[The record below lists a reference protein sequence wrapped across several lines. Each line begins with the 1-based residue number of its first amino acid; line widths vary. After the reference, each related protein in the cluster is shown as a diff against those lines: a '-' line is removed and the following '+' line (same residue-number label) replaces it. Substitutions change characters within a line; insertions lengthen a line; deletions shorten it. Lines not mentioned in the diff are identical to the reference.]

1 MNIPEIDYIGDCH
14 ISTSVETPLL
24 ANAFEKSNDE
34 KIKNIEHYFA
44 QIMTELGL
52 DLSDDSLSGTPHR
65 IAKMYVNEILSGLW
79 IGDSAILNS
88 QKFMKENSIDIILNC
103 TQIFDFPDLDIQKVR
118 LPFSNDKNSD
128 TDLMLLRQNKDK
140 ILSFID
146 DNISD
151 KNILIV
157 CYDGK
162 SISPFLVSLYIAE
175 YSKIDKKSIYNILLT
190 KDSSLSLWFDLSLFY
205 NM

>member
-1 MNIPEIDYIGDCH
+1 
-14 ISTSVETPLL
+14 
-24 ANAFEKSNDE
+24 
-34 KIKNIEHYFA
+34 
-44 QIMTELGL
+44 
-52 DLSDDSLSGTPHR
+52 
-65 IAKMYVNEILSGLW
+65 MYVNELLSGLW

-88 QKFMKENSIDIILNC
+88 KKFMEENSIDIILNC
-103 TQIFDFPDLDIQKVR
+103 TQIFDFPDLDIQKIR

-128 TDLMLLRQNKDK
+128 TDLMFLRQNKDK

-146 DNISD
+146 ENIVD

-162 SISPFLVSLYIAE
+162 SISPFLIALYIAE

>member
-1 MNIPEIDYIGDCH
+1 
-14 ISTSVETPLL
+14 
-24 ANAFEKSNDE
+24 
-34 KIKNIEHYFA
+34 
-44 QIMTELGL
+44 
-52 DLSDDSLSGTPHR
+52 
-65 IAKMYVNEILSGLW
+65 MYVNEILSGLW

-88 QKFMKENSIDIILNC
+88 KKFMEENSIDIILNC
-103 TQIFDFPDLDIQKVR
+103 TQIFDFPDINNLQKIR

-146 DNISD
+146 ENITD

-162 SISPFLVSLYIAE
+162 SISPFLIALYIAE

-205 NM
+205 YM

>member
-1 MNIPEIDYIGDCH
+1 
-14 ISTSVETPLL
+14 
-24 ANAFEKSNDE
+24 
-34 KIKNIEHYFA
+34 
-44 QIMTELGL
+44 
-52 DLSDDSLSGTPHR
+52 
-65 IAKMYVNEILSGLW
+65 MYVNELLSGLW

-88 QKFMKENSIDIILNC
+88 KRFMEENSIDIILNC
-103 TQIFDFPDLDIQKVR
+103 TQIFDFPDIKDIQKIR
-118 LPFSNDKNSD
+118 LPFSNDKNSE

-146 DNISD
+146 SNITE
-151 KNILIV
+151 KNILII

-162 SISPFLVSLYIAE
+162 SISPFLVALYIAE

>member
-1 MNIPEIDYIGDCH
+1 
-14 ISTSVETPLL
+14 
-24 ANAFEKSNDE
+24 
-34 KIKNIEHYFA
+34 
-44 QIMTELGL
+44 
-52 DLSDDSLSGTPHR
+52 
-65 IAKMYVNEILSGLW
+65 MYVNELLSGLW

-88 QKFMKENSIDIILNC
+88 KRFMEENSIDIILNC
-103 TQIFDFPDLDIQKVR
+103 TQIFDFPDIKDIQKIR
-118 LPFSNDKNSD
+118 LPFSNDKNSE

-146 DNISD
+146 SNITE
-151 KNILIV
+151 KNILMI

-162 SISPFLVSLYIAE
+162 SISPFLVALYIAE

-190 KDSSLSLWFDLSLFY
+190 KDSSPSLWFDLSLVY